1 LHRFGIL
8 VQNAQSKKTMKA
20 LFSKLKEPSTIRGI
34 AIIGAVA
41 GLSLEPEKW
50 DAIGSALAAIIGLIE
65 IFRKEK

>member
-1 LHRFGIL
+1 MKTL
-8 VQNAQSKKTMKA
+8 VA
-20 LFSKLKEPSTIRGI
+20 KLKEPSTIRGI

-41 GLSLEPEKW
+41 GLSLEPAKW

>member
-1 LHRFGIL
+1 M
-8 VQNAQSKKTMKA
+8 KTLLA
-20 LFSKLKEPSTIRGI
+20 KLKEPSTIRGI

-41 GLSLEPEKW
+41 GLSLEPSKW

>member
-1 LHRFGIL
+1 M
-8 VQNAQSKKTMKA
+8 KT
-20 LFSKLKEPSTIRGI
+20 LFSKLKEPSTIRGV

-41 GLSLEPEKW
+41 GLSLEPAKW

>member
-1 LHRFGIL
+1 M
-8 VQNAQSKKTMKA
+8 KTLLA
-20 LFSKLKEPSTIRGI
+20 KLKEPSTIRGV

-41 GLSLEPEKW
+41 GLSLEPAKC